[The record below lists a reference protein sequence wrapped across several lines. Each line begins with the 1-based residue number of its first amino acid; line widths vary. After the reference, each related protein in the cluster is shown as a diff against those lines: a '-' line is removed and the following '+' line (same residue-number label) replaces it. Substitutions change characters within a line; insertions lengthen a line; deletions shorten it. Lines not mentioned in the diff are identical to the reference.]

1 MIRLGLAMA
10 AAIAA
15 GCGGGAA
22 AAPAPARS
30 PAAAVSSA
38 PLAAPPAIPR
48 VRVGTLWVEETT
60 PAAKESTEARITLL
74 DGVDQT
80 QLGTIGTLRG
90 GGFGGVRGG
99 IIGSGAPGG
108 IGIGVR
114 GRRRPPQ
121 IHPGRPVTS
130 SGLDRAV
137 IQRILRA
144 YLPRIRYCYQ
154 RRLQVNPNL
163 RGRLLV
169 SFTID
174 GNGRV
179 SRVSSAGL
187 DPSVG
192 RCVEQVIHIMR
203 FPRPQ
208 GGGLVNV
215 RYPFIFTPSSGA
227 AVGNVIGPPPTPAP
241 PVSQVQIKAADPL
254 PDAPLPAPV
263 AAARNDAPPGPG
275 RCVVADRPDGLDA
288 VVDSVALCY
297 GQALQRRPG
306 LVVRLD
312 VQANVDDAGRVST
325 STVRGDTGELGACV
339 GRAVLSL
346 VFSGAAAD
354 AVRGKTLAFTLA
366 LDKAGGAPPAE
377 QRVLATSH
385 DLRLGL
391 RSIASEIPWRD
402 VGTLQLQA
410 WQRIAKESRGDGAAP
425 LVLRADNDLPSG
437 VVLAALG
444 ALPGRGVALRYAR
457 DRGNGDWKVVN
468 PLGSASPVPFCGK
481 NGPASRVTVLID
493 GTGFWLATEHGHVR
507 VRRDR
512 GEWDMIGFARQLRAI
527 RREELRDRSDLEL
540 AMTSSV
546 PYEVFVKT
554 LEIAVETGF
563 FDATVKT
570 YDRIANPRS
579 RPPRR

>member
-10 AAIAA
+10 AAIAV
-15 GCGGGAA
+15 GCGGGSA

-30 PAAAVSSA
+30 QAAAATA
-38 PLAAPPAIPR
+38 PLAPPPAIPR
-48 VRVGTLWVEETT
+48 VRVGTLWVMELA
-60 PAAKESTEARITLL
+60 PAAKEPTKHRVDWLE
-74 DGVDQT
+74 GVDQT

-90 GGFGGVRGG
+90 GVSGG

-108 IGIGVR
+108 LGIGVSR
-114 GRRRPPQ
+114 GRLRPPQ
-121 IHPGRPVTS
+121 IRPGRPVTS
-130 SGLDRAV
+130 SGLDRAI

-144 YLPRIRYCYQ
+144 YLPRIRYCYE
-154 RRLQVNPNL
+154 RRLRVNPNL

-174 GNGRV
+174 GAGRV
-179 SRVSSAGL
+179 SQVRSAGL
-187 DPSVG
+187 DPGVG
-192 RCVEQVIHIMR
+192 SCVEQVVRIMR

-208 GGGLVNV
+208 GGGVVNV

-227 AVGNVIGPPPTPAP
+227 VVGNVIGPPSTPAP
-241 PVSQVQIKAADPL
+241 PVSQVQVKAAEPL

-263 AAARNDAPPGPG
+263 AAARDDAPPGPG
-275 RCVVADRPDGLDA
+275 RCAVADRPDGLES
-288 VVDSVALCY
+288 VTEPVALCY

-306 LVVRLD
+306 LVARLD
-312 VQANVDDAGRVST
+312 VLARIDDAGRVSGA
-325 STVRGDTGELGACV
+325 TVLGGDDALDAC
-339 GRAVLSL
+339 
-346 VFSGAAAD
+346 AAD
-354 AVRGKTLAFTLA
+354 AVRALVLTGAAADDVRGKAIAFTLA

-377 QRVLATSH
+377 QRVLATAH

-410 WQRIAKESRGDGAAP
+410 WRKIDKESRGDDAAP
-425 LVLRADNDLPSG
+425 LVLRADNDLASG

-444 ALPGRGVALRYAR
+444 ALRDRSVDLRFAR
-457 DRGNGDWKVVN
+457 DRGDGDWKVVN
-468 PLGSASPVPFCGK
+468 PLGSARPVAICGK

-507 VRRDR
+507 VRRDH

-540 AMTSSV
+540 ATTGSV
-546 PYEVFVKT
+546 PYEVFAKA

-563 FDATVKT
+563 FDATVKS